1 MTALT
6 RHPAGLPVISTS
18 ATRRTRDGT
27 QEDATAAVADEAPV
41 ALVFNG
47 ITHAVMMAS
56 PTDLEAF
63 ALGFALSEGIIDSRA
78 DWRGA
83 DVDAHPHGLEVHAEI
98 ATHCFVRLKARRRAL
113 AGPTGCGLC
122 GIESLQTFETAPVPL
137 APPAWVPTLPDALV
151 LDALKALTAAHQPAN
166 ALTGGLHAAG
176 WVPAN
181 GNGMP
186 AHVLEDV
193 GRHNALDKLIGRL
206 TRLGIAPADGFV
218 VMTSRA
224 SFELVR
230 KCVQTG
236 VPLLATISAP
246 SSLAIAHART
256 GQLTLLAFCR
266 GDSVTRFA

>member
-1 MTALT
+1 MTALNH
-6 RHPAGLPVISTS
+6 HPADLPVVSTS

-27 QEDATAAVADEAPV
+27 QDDATTAVADEAPV

-56 PTDLEAF
+56 PADLEDF

-83 DVDAHPHGLEVHAEI
+83 EVATHPHGIEVHAEI
-98 ATHCFVRLKARRRAL
+98 ASRCFVRLKERRRAL

-122 GIESLQTFETAPVPL
+122 GIESLQTFEDAPIPL
-137 APPAWVPTLPDALV
+137 VPPAWMTSLTDAQV
-151 LDALKALTAAHQPAN
+151 LDAMQAMTAHQPAN
-166 ALTGGLHAAG
+166 ARTGGLHAAG

-181 GNGMP
+181 GNAP
-186 AHVLEDV
+186 LHVLEDV

-206 TRLGIAPADGFV
+206 ARLDIRAADGFV

-224 SFELVR
+224 SFELAR
-230 KCVQTG
+230 KCVHVG

-246 SSLAIAHART
+246 SSLAINHAKA
-256 GQLTLLAFCR
+256 GQLALLAFCR

>member
-1 MTALT
+1 MTFLT
-6 RHPAGLPVISTS
+6 RHPAGLPVASTT
-18 ATRRTRDGT
+18 AARRTRAGT
-27 QEDATAAVADEAPV
+27 QEDTTTAVADEAPV

-56 PTDLEAF
+56 PADLEDF

-83 DVDAHPHGLEVHAEI
+83 DVQAHPHGLEVHAEI
-98 ATHCFVRLKARRRAL
+98 ASHCFVRLKEHRRAL

-122 GIESLQTFETAPVPL
+122 GIESLQTFEDAPTPL
-137 APPAWVPTLPDALV
+137 VPPAWRASLADAQV
-151 LDALKALTAAHQPAN
+151 LDAMQAMASHQPAN
-166 ALTGGLHAAG
+166 ALTGGVHAAG
-176 WVPAN
+176 WAPAD
-181 GNGMP
+181 GNAP
-186 AHVLEDV
+186 LHVLEDV

-206 TRLGIAPADGFV
+206 ARLGIRPADGFI

-224 SFELVR
+224 SFELAR
-230 KCVQTG
+230 KCVHMQ

-246 SSLAIAHART
+246 SSLAIQHAKA
-256 GQLTLLAFCR
+256 GNLTLLAFCR

>member
-6 RHPAGLPVISTS
+6 RHPAGLPVVSTP
-18 ATRRTRDGT
+18 ATRRTRAGAH
-27 QEDATAAVADEAPV
+27 EDATTAVADETPV

-47 ITHAVMMAS
+47 IAHAVMMAS
-56 PTDLEAF
+56 PSDLEDF

-83 DVDAHPHGLEVHAEI
+83 DVETHAHGIEIHTEI

-122 GIESLQTFETAPVPL
+122 GIESLQTFEA
-137 APPAWVPTLPDALV
+137 VPTPLVQPTWMASLADAQV
-151 LDALKALTAAHQPAN
+151 LDAMQAMTAHQPAN

-176 WVPAN
+176 WVPADSDA
-181 GNGMP
+181 P
-186 AHVLEDV
+186 LHVLEDV

-206 TRLGIAPADGFV
+206 ARLGIHPADGFI

-224 SFELVR
+224 SFELAR
-230 KCVQTG
+230 KCVQMK

-246 SSLAIAHART
+246 SSLAIQHAKA
-256 GQLTLLAFCR
+256 GNLMLLAFCR
-266 GDSVTRFA
+266 GDSATRFA

>member
-6 RHPAGLPVISTS
+6 HHLADLPVVSTS

-27 QEDATAAVADEAPV
+27 HDATTTAVADETPV

-56 PTDLEAF
+56 PADLEDF
-63 ALGFALSEGIIDSRA
+63 ALGFALSEGIIDGRV

-83 DVDAHPHGLEVHAEI
+83 EVATHPHGIEVHAEI
-98 ATHCFVRLKARRRAL
+98 ASRCFVRLKERRRAL

-122 GIESLQTFETAPVPL
+122 GIESLQTFEDAPTPL
-137 APPAWVPTLPDALV
+137 VPPAWMASLTDARV
-151 LDALKALTAAHQPAN
+151 LDAIQAMTTHQPAN

-181 GNGMP
+181 GNAP
-186 AHVLEDV
+186 LHVLEDV

-206 TRLGIAPADGFV
+206 ARLGIHPADGFI

-224 SFELVR
+224 SFELAR
-230 KCVQTG
+230 KCVHVG

-246 SSLAIAHART
+246 SSLAINHAKA

>member
-6 RHPAGLPVISTS
+6 RHPAGLPVVSTA
-18 ATRRTRDGT
+18 ATRRTRAGAH
-27 QEDATAAVADEAPV
+27 EDATTAVADETPV

-56 PTDLEAF
+56 PADLEDF

-83 DVDAHPHGLEVHAEI
+83 DVETHTHGIEIHTEI
-98 ATHCFVRLKARRRAL
+98 ASHCFVRLKEHRRAL

-122 GIESLQTFETAPVPL
+122 GIESLQTFETTPASL
-137 APPAWVPTLPDALV
+137 ARPAWVESLADAQV
-151 LDALKALTAAHQPAN
+151 LDAMNTIATHQPAN

-176 WVPAN
+176 WVPAD
-181 GNGMP
+181 GNTP
-186 AHVLEDV
+186 LHVLEDV

-206 TRLGIAPADGFV
+206 TRLGTRPADGFV

-224 SFELVR
+224 SFELAR
-230 KCVQTG
+230 KCVHVG
-236 VPLLATISAP
+236 VPVLATISAP
-246 SSLAIAHART
+246 SSLAIRHAKA

>member
-6 RHPAGLPVISTS
+6 RHPAGLPVVSTS
-18 ATRRTRDGT
+18 ATRRTRAGT
-27 QEDATAAVADEAPV
+27 QEDTTTAVADEAPV

-122 GIESLQTFETAPVPL
+122 G
-137 APPAWVPTLPDALV
+137 
-151 LDALKALTAAHQPAN
+151 
-166 ALTGGLHAAG
+166 
-176 WVPAN
+176 
-181 GNGMP
+181 
-186 AHVLEDV
+186 
-193 GRHNALDKLIGRL
+193 
-206 TRLGIAPADGFV
+206 
-218 VMTSRA
+218 
-224 SFELVR
+224 
-230 KCVQTG
+230 
-236 VPLLATISAP
+236 
-246 SSLAIAHART
+246 
-256 GQLTLLAFCR
+256 
-266 GDSVTRFA
+266 

>member
-1 MTALT
+1 MSALT
-6 RHPAGLPVISTS
+6 HRPMGLPVVSTT
-18 ATRRTRDGT
+18 ATRRTRTGT
-27 QEDATAAVADEAPV
+27 QEDATTAVADEAPV

-56 PTDLEAF
+56 PADLEDF

-83 DVDAHPHGLEVHAEI
+83 DVQAHPYGLEVHAEI
-98 ATHCFVRLKARRRAL
+98 ATHCFVRLKERRRAL

-122 GIESLQTFETAPVPL
+122 GIESLQAFEDAPAPL
-137 APPAWVPTLPDALV
+137 VPPAWIASLADAQV
-151 LDALKALTAAHQPAN
+151 LDAMQAMAAHQPAN

-176 WVPAN
+176 WVPAD
-181 GNGMP
+181 GSVP
-186 AHVLEDV
+186 LHVLEDV

-206 TRLGIAPADGFV
+206 TRLAIQPGDGFI

-224 SFELVR
+224 SFELAR
-230 KCVQTG
+230 KCVQVG

-246 SSLAIAHART
+246 SSLAIQHAKA
-256 GQLTLLAFCR
+256 GNLTLLAFCR
-266 GDSVTRFA
+266 GDSATRFA

>member
-1 MTALT
+1 MTFLP
-6 RHPAGLPVISTS
+6 RHPAGLPVVSTI
-18 ATRRTRDGT
+18 ATKRTRAGT
-27 QEDATAAVADEAPV
+27 QEDTSTAVADEAPV

-56 PTDLEAF
+56 PADLEDF

-83 DVDAHPHGLEVHAEI
+83 DVEAHPHGLEVHAEI
-98 ATHCFVRLKARRRAL
+98 ASHCFVRLKERRRAL

-122 GIESLQTFETAPVPL
+122 GIESLQSFEDAPTPLVP
-137 APPAWVPTLPDALV
+137 AAWMASLTDAQV
-151 LDALKALTAAHQPAN
+151 LDAMQAMTAHQPAN

-176 WVPAN
+176 WVPAD
-181 GNGMP
+181 GNAP
-186 AHVLEDV
+186 LHVLEDV

-206 TRLGIAPADGFV
+206 ARLGIRPADGFI

-224 SFELVR
+224 SFELAR
-230 KCVQTG
+230 KCVQVQ

-246 SSLAIAHART
+246 SSLAIRHAKA

-266 GDSVTRFA
+266 GDGVTRFA

>member
-1 MTALT
+1 MTALL
-6 RHPAGLPVISTS
+6 RHPAGLPVVSTS
-18 ATRRTRDGT
+18 ATRRTRAGT
-27 QEDATAAVADEAPV
+27 HETVTTAVADEAPV

-56 PTDLEAF
+56 PTDLEDF
-63 ALGFALSEGIIDSRA
+63 ALGFALSEGVIDGRG

-83 DVDAHPHGLEVHAEI
+83 DVETHPHGLEVHAEI
-98 ATHCFVRLKARRRAL
+98 ASHCFVRLKERRRAL

-122 GIESLQTFETAPVPL
+122 GIESLQTFEAAPTPL
-137 APPAWVPTLPDALV
+137 VQPAWAASLAGAQV
-151 LDALKALTAAHQPAN
+151 LDAMHAMNAHQPAN

-176 WVPAN
+176 WVPAD
-181 GNGMP
+181 GSAP
-186 AHVLEDV
+186 LHVLEDI

-206 TRLGIAPADGFV
+206 TRTGIRPADGFI

-224 SFELVR
+224 SFELAR
-230 KCVQTG
+230 KCVQVQ

-246 SSLAIAHART
+246 SSLAIQHAKA
-256 GQLTLLAFCR
+256 GNLVLLAFCR

>member
-6 RHPAGLPVISTS
+6 RHPAGLPVVSAS
-18 ATRRTRDGT
+18 ATRRTRAGAH
-27 QEDATAAVADEAPV
+27 EDATTAVADETPV

-56 PTDLEAF
+56 PADLEDF

-83 DVDAHPHGLEVHAEI
+83 DVETHAHGIEIHTEI
-98 ATHCFVRLKARRRAL
+98 ASHCFVRLKERRRAL

-122 GIESLQTFETAPVPL
+122 GIESLQSFEDTPVPL
-137 APPAWVPTLPDALV
+137 ARPAWVDTLTQSQV
-151 LDALKALTAAHQPAN
+151 LDALQTMTAHQPAN

-181 GNGMP
+181 SNTP
-186 AHVLEDV
+186 LHVLEDV

-206 TRLGIAPADGFV
+206 TRLDIRPADGFA

-224 SFELVR
+224 SFELAR
-230 KCVQTG
+230 KCVHVG
-236 VPLLATISAP
+236 IPLLATISAP
-246 SSLAIAHART
+246 SSLAISHAKA

-266 GDSVTRFA
+266 GDAVTRFA

>member
-1 MTALT
+1 MTAFT
-6 RHPAGLPVISTS
+6 RHPAGLPVVSTS
-18 ATRRTRDGT
+18 ATRRTRAGA
-27 QEDATAAVADEAPV
+27 QEDATTAVADEVPV

-56 PTDLEAF
+56 PTDLEEF

-98 ATHCFVRLKARRRAL
+98 ASRCFVRLKERRRAL

-122 GIESLQTFETAPVPL
+122 GIESLQTFEAVPAPL
-137 APPAWVPTLPDALV
+137 ARPAWVQTLPDAQV
-151 LDALKALTAAHQPAN
+151 LDALKALTAHQPAN

-176 WVPAN
+176 WVPAD

-206 TRLGIAPADGFV
+206 ARLGICPADGFV

-224 SFELVR
+224 SFDLAR
-230 KCVQTG
+230 KCVQAG

-246 SSLAIAHART
+246 SSLAISHAKA

-266 GDSVTRFA
+266 GDSVTQFA

>member
-1 MTALT
+1 MTVHT
-6 RHPAGLPVISTS
+6 RHPASLPVVSAS
-18 ATRRTRDGT
+18 ATRRTRAGIH
-27 QEDATAAVADEAPV
+27 EDATTAVADEAPV

-56 PTDLEAF
+56 PTDLEEF
-63 ALGFALSEGIIDSRA
+63 ALGFALSEGFIDGRV

-83 DVDAHPHGLEVHAEI
+83 DVVTHSHGIEVHAEI
-98 ATHCFVRLKARRRAL
+98 ASRCFARLKERRRAL

-122 GIESLQTFETAPVPL
+122 GIESLQTFNETPTPL
-137 APPAWVPTLPDALV
+137 VRPEWVDMLPNAQV
-151 LDALKALTAAHQPAN
+151 LDALNTMTAHQPAN

-176 WVPAN
+176 WVPVNTNA
-181 GNGMP
+181 
-186 AHVLEDV
+186 ALHVLEDV

-206 TRLGIAPADGFV
+206 ARMDIRPADGFV

-224 SFELVR
+224 SFELAR
-230 KCVQTG
+230 KCVHVG

-246 SSLAIAHART
+246 SSLAIRHAKA
-256 GQLTLLAFCR
+256 GQLALMAFCR

>member
-6 RHPAGLPVISTS
+6 RHPTGLPVVSAT
-18 ATRRTRDGT
+18 ATRRTRVGT
-27 QEDATAAVADEAPV
+27 QEDTTTAVAEEAPV

-56 PTDLEAF
+56 PADLEDF
-63 ALGFALSEGIIDSRA
+63 VLGFALSEGIIDSRA

-83 DVDAHPHGLEVHAEI
+83 DVEAHPHGLEVHAEI
-98 ATHCFVRLKARRRAL
+98 ASGCFARLKEHRRAL

-122 GIESLQTFETAPVPL
+122 GIESLQTFEAAPMPL
-137 APPAWVPTLPDALV
+137 AQPAWMASLADAQV
-151 LDALKALTAAHQPAN
+151 LDAMQAMTAHQAAN

-176 WVPAN
+176 WVPA
-181 GNGMP
+181 GGSAP
-186 AHVLEDV
+186 VHVLEDV

-206 TRLGIAPADGFV
+206 ARLGIRPADGFI

-224 SFELVR
+224 SFELAR
-230 KCVQTG
+230 KCVHVG

-246 SSLAIAHART
+246 SSMAISHAKE
-256 GQLTLLAFCR
+256 GNLTLLAFCR
-266 GDSVTRFA
+266 GNAVTRFT

>member
-1 MTALT
+1 MTAHT
-6 RHPAGLPVISTS
+6 RHPAGLPVVSTS
-18 ATRRTRDGT
+18 AIRRTRAGT
-27 QEDATAAVADEAPV
+27 HEDASTAVADETPV

-56 PTDLEAF
+56 PANLEEF
-63 ALGFALSEGIIDSRA
+63 ALGFALSEGIIDGRV

-83 DVDAHPHGLEVHAEI
+83 DVETHPHGIEVHAEI
-98 ATHCFVRLKARRRAL
+98 ASRCFARLKERRRAL

-122 GIESLQTFETAPVPL
+122 GIESLQTFDETPIPL
-137 APPAWVPTLPDALV
+137 VHPAWVDMLPDAQV
-151 LDALKALTAAHQPAN
+151 LDALNTMTAHQPAN

-181 GNGMP
+181 ANAP
-186 AHVLEDV
+186 LHVLEDV

-206 TRLGIAPADGFV
+206 ARLGIHPADGFI

-224 SFELVR
+224 SFELTR
-230 KCVQTG
+230 KCVHVG
-236 VPLLATISAP
+236 APLLATISAP
-246 SSLAIAHART
+246 SSLAIRHAKA
-256 GQLTLLAFCR
+256 GHLALLAFCR